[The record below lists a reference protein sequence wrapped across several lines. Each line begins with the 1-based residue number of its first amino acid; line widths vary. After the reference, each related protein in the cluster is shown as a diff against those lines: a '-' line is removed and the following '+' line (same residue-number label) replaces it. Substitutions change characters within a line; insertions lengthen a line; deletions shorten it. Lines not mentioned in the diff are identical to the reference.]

1 MTASPWGG
9 YENEERTMKYM
20 LLMQFGEDSVDFPKL
35 DEWKPEEIQAHIR
48 FMKRTNAG
56 LAAAGELV
64 DAQGLA
70 MPETAR
76 IVRSHSGGTPVVSEG
91 PFPESKEWVAGWWIV
106 DCAGEQR
113 AIEIAAAV
121 SAAPGPGGR
130 PLNMPIEVR
139 QVMAAPPAEL

>member
-1 MTASPWGG
+1 
-9 YENEERTMKYM
+9 MKYM
-20 LLMQFGEDSVDFPKL
+20 LLMQFSAQNVDFPKL
-35 DEWKPEEIQAHIR
+35 DEWQPQEIQAHIR
-48 FMKRTNAG
+48 FMKETNAE

-70 MPETAR
+70 MPEQAR
-76 IVRSHSGGTPVVSEG
+76 IVRSHSGGAPVVTEG

-106 DCAGEQR
+106 DCETEQR

-139 QVMAAPPAEL
+139 QVMAAPPSEL

>member
-1 MTASPWGG
+1 
-9 YENEERTMKYM
+9 MKYM
-20 LLMQFGEDSVDFPKL
+20 LLMQFSQENADFPGL
-35 DEWKPEEIQAHIR
+35 DQWKPEEIQAHVR
-48 FMKRTNAG
+48 FMQRTNAD

-76 IVRSHSGGTPVVSEG
+76 IVRSHGGGAPVVTEG

-106 DCAGEQR
+106 DCDTERR

-130 PLNMPIEVR
+130 PLDMPIEVR
-139 QVMAAPPAEL
+139 QIMAAPPAEL

>member
-1 MTASPWGG
+1 
-9 YENEERTMKYM
+9 MKYM
-20 LLMQFGEDSVDFPKL
+20 LLMQFSEKNVDFPKL

-48 FMKRTNAG
+48 FMKDTNTA
-56 LAAAGELV
+56 LAEAGELV

-76 IVRSHSGGTPVVSEG
+76 IVRSHSGGAPVITEG

-106 DCAGEQR
+106 DCDGEER

-121 SAAPGPGGR
+121 SAAPGPGGS

-139 QVMAAPPAEL
+139 QVMSAPPTEL

>member
-1 MTASPWGG
+1 
-9 YENEERTMKYM
+9 MKYM
-20 LLMQFGEDSVDFPKL
+20 LLMQFSEKSVDFPKL
-35 DEWKPEEIQAHIR
+35 DEWKPEEIQAHVQ
-48 FMKRTNAG
+48 FMKQTNAG

-76 IVRSHSGGTPVVSEG
+76 IVRSHSGGAPVVTEG

-106 DCAGEQR
+106 DCDTEQR

-130 PLNMPIEVR
+130 PLSMPIEVR
-139 QVMAAPPAEL
+139 QVMAAPPTEL

>member
-1 MTASPWGG
+1 
-9 YENEERTMKYM
+9 MKYM
-20 LLMQFGEDSVDFPKL
+20 LLMQFSEKNADFPKL
-35 DEWKPEEIQAHIR
+35 EEWRPEEIHAHIR
-48 FMKRTNAG
+48 FMKETNTG

-76 IVRSHSGGTPVVSEG
+76 IVRSHSGGAPVVTEG

-106 DCAGEQR
+106 DCDTEQR
-113 AIEIAAAV
+113 AIEIAALV

-139 QVMAAPPAEL
+139 QIMTAPPTEL